1 MRILVLT
8 NGWPT
13 ERHPEYAVFNAR
25 QVDSLR
31 ALGLSVDVVF
41 VNAREDGKVAYLR
54 HLPKIARLA
63 RPYDL
68 VHCFHGLSFLL
79 ARLGGVRA
87 PLVVSFQNALEREF
101 VEMPRPLG
109 SMAQALAARWLGRG
123 GVGMIFKGAAP
134 DFLAADPLLRRIP
147 NGVDLGLFRPGDRA
161 AARAALGI
169 APEATVLLFVSSK
182 NLHRPQKRHDRFLA
196 VAAALR
202 ARRPDLVVVEKA
214 LVDEPAE
221 RVRLV
226 YQAADV
232 HVMTSDFEGSP
243 NSVKE
248 ALASGLPVVATDV
261 GNVREMIGGLAAA
274 RVVSA
279 FDAETFAAAVEQ
291 VLAAPADARAA
302 LRARIETGGLET
314 MAVARRVAALY
325 EDVLAAA
332 AARRAQAGGASRIA
346 PT

>member
-1 MRILVLT
+1 MRVLVLT

-41 VNAREDGKVAYLR
+41 VNAREGGKVEYLR

-87 PLVVSFQNALEREF
+87 PLVVSFQNPLEREF
-101 VEMPRPLG
+101 AEMPRPLG
-109 SMAQALAARWLGRG
+109 TMAQALAARLLRRG

-147 NGVDLGLFRPGDRA
+147 NGVDLDLFRPGDRA
-161 AARAALGI
+161 TARAALGI
-169 APEATVLLFVSSK
+169 APEAVVLLFVSSK

-202 ARRPDLVVVEKA
+202 VRRPDLAVVEAA
-214 LVDEPAE
+214 LVDEPME

-232 HVMTSDFEGSP
+232 HVMMSEFEGSP

-248 ALASGLPVVATDV
+248 ALASGLPVVSTDV
-261 GNVREMIGGLAAA
+261 GNVREMIDGLAAA
-274 RVVSA
+274 RVMPT
-279 FDAETFAAAVEQ
+279 FDAEAFAAAIEQ
-291 VLAAPADARAA
+291 VLAAPPEARAA

-314 MAVARRVAALY
+314 MAVARRVMALY
-325 EDVLAAA
+325 EDVLSVAAG
-332 AARRAQAGGASRIA
+332 RRAGADASDRVA
-346 PT
+346 SA